1 MKRESKR
8 QTVAE
13 EPDSIRLDLFLKQS
27 RLIPRRTLAQQVC
40 QHGGIRVNGQPA
52 KPGRSIK
59 TGDLIEWIQPRK
71 RVQVRVLGIGVSSP
85 IKSEASAL
93 FEFI

>member
-1 MKRESKR
+1 MRRESRR

-13 EPDSIRLDLFLKQS
+13 DPDSIRLDLFLKRS
-27 RLIPRRTLAQQVC
+27 RLILRRTLAQQVC
-40 QHGGIRVNGQPA
+40 QHGGIRVNGQVA

-59 TGDLIEWIQPRK
+59 TGDLIEWNQHRK
-71 RVQVRVLGIGVSSP
+71 RVQVRVLRVPVSAP
-85 IKSEASAL
+85 CKSEASAL

>member
-1 MKRESKR
+1 MGRESRR
-8 QTVAE
+8 QAAAE
-13 EPDSIRLDLFLKQS
+13 DPDSIRLDLFLKQS

-40 QHGGIRVNGQPA
+40 QHGGIRVNGQVA

-59 TGDLIEWIQPRK
+59 TGDLIEWNQPRK
-71 RVQVRVLGIGVSSP
+71 RVQVRVLRVPVSAP
-85 IKSEASAL
+85 CKNEASAL